1 MVGYVYFP
9 AAGKLS
15 TPQDTAIKIATSTGT
30 VIGQLVFGF
39 LADYLGRKKVWSL
52 GHHFTDVRCT
62 EYQ

>member
-39 LADYLGRKKVWSL
+39 LADYLGRKKV
-52 GHHFTDVRCT
+52 
-62 EYQ
+62 